1 MPKCARIIRGNLF
14 SSLVMTIAT
23 YQPIPQLWVEPVGDL
38 ILGRIRGVPTQQ
50 LLRQCQD
57 QILQLVE
64 DLGHGRVLLDALEME
79 PPSVDVVLSQRALD
93 ERLEKI
99 PFRRAIVVPNAK
111 LAYLARLAFGEG
123 DYRVFYN
130 DMTAAIMWLHEAG
143 PNTSIP

>member
-1 MPKCARIIRGNLF
+1 
-14 SSLVMTIAT
+14 MTIAT

-50 LLRQCQD
+50 LLRQCQE

-93 ERLEKI
+93 ERLERV

-130 DMTAAIMWLHEAG
+130 DMTGAIMWLHEADVNALG
-143 PNTSIP
+143 P